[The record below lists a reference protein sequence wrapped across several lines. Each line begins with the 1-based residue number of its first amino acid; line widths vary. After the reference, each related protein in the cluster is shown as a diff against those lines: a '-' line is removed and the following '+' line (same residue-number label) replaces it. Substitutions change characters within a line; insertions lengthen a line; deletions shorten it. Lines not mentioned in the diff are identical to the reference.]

1 MEPLPIAEPTR
12 EEIDNHK
19 GAILLEF
26 GAQWCG
32 YCQAAQAV
40 IASEMSRY
48 HNIRHMKIE
57 DGKGRRL
64 GRTFH
69 VKLWPTLIFMKD
81 GVELGRLVRDINAE
95 ELKIS
100 LQQLVAND

>member
-1 MEPLPIAEPTR
+1 MTEITR
-12 EEIDNHK
+12 EEVDK
-19 GAILLEF
+19 LAGALVLEF
-26 GAQWCG
+26 GASWCE
-32 YCQAAQAV
+32 YCQAAQPV
-40 IASEMSRY
+40 IQSALAQFPQIP
-48 HNIRHMKIE
+48 HLKIE

-95 ELKIS
+95 ELIGL
-100 LQQLVAND
+100 LQQIA

>member
-1 MEPLPIAEPTR
+1 MTEITR
-12 EEIDNHK
+12 EEVDK
-19 GAILLEF
+19 LTGALVLEF
-26 GAQWCG
+26 GASWCE
-32 YCQAAQAV
+32 YCQAAQPV
-40 IASEMSRY
+40 IQSALAQFPQ
-48 HNIRHMKIE
+48 IPHMKIE

-95 ELKIS
+95 ELIGL
-100 LQQLVAND
+100 LQQIA